1 MWKLNYLTDLPDL
14 TAISRKCNDL
24 NENQI
29 TLTLIQMVVHFV
41 LLYFV
46 FNLKAKENQDDKINL
61 RAVAC
66 GPHPLTN

>member
-1 MWKLNYLTDLPDL
+1 MGFNYLTDLLDP
-14 TAISRKCNDL
+14 TAISKKCNDL

-29 TLTLIQMVVHFV
+29 TLTLIQTVVHYV

-46 FNLKAKENQDDKINL
+46 FNLKAKEKQEDDKIKL
-61 RAVAC
+61 RAVVC